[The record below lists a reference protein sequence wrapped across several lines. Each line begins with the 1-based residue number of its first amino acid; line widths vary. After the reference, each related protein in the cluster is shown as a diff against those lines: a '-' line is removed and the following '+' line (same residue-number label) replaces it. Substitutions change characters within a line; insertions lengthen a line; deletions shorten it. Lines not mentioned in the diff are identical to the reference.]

1 MRYIFLLSG
10 DYIDLGTEE
19 AITLFNIKKYKI
31 AGRLLIS
38 GLMENSDEK
47 LIKRLSL
54 TKGIYKFLF
63 ECKVNQ
69 LIKIM
74 EKYDW
79 DSIYNDNFCLRIYN
93 FDDNKNNHNNEKSII
108 KSINEKHNKK
118 RNKNKNYSE
127 KNLAGYIWSSLQN
140 PKVNLENPK
149 TKVELFFIKHKVYGG
164 LLIKENNED
173 FESRKA
179 HLRPFP
185 HPSSLHPK
193 LARAFVNITG
203 IEEGTLLDP
212 FCGTGGFLIEA
223 GLMGIKIIGCDISK
237 NMAKGCKEN
246 LNHFKIKNYRIINQ
260 NALNIKKKAD
270 YVVTDLPYGLNSNVY
285 LQYNKRSLKKFD
297 NKINL
302 KIKTN
307 KKDAIKNLERFYLRF
322 LTKLRKILKNK
333 AIIIFPSYVD
343 YRRLLKA
350 AKFKIDK
357 EFSIY
362 VHRSLTRKIV
372 KIG

>member
-1 MRYIFLLSG
+1 MKYIFFLSR
-10 DYIDLGTEE
+10 DYLDLAKEE
-19 AITLFNIKKYKI
+19 VLSLFNIKEYKI
-31 AGRLLIS
+31 IDGLLVI
-38 GLMENSDEK
+38 GLMENSDEN
-47 LIKRLSL
+47 LIKKLAL
-54 TKGIYKFLF
+54 TKGIYRLLF

-108 KSINEKHNKK
+108 KSINEKPNKK
-118 RNKNKNYSE
+118 INKNKNYSE
-127 KNLAGYIWSSLQN
+127 KNLAGYIWRSLKH

-193 LARAFVNITG
+193 LARALVNVAG
-203 IEEGTLLDP
+203 IEDGTLLDP

-270 YVVTDLPYGLNSNVY
+270 CVITDLPYGLNSNVY

-333 AIIIFPSYVD
+333 AVIIFPSYVD
-343 YRRLLKA
+343 YRKLLKA
-350 AKFKIDK
+350 AKFRIDK